1 MDSLVARWKES
12 DSLSRSDLD
21 LIFQLNQPQ
30 ILDLGVFNI
39 QICLI
44 LVIDY
49 KIPALFAIVYF
60 YSIIFFSIED
70 RLIFTQTKSPLNST

>member
-30 ILDLGVFNI
+30 TLDLNSGGVEHSN
-39 QICLI
+39 CLI
-44 LVIDY
+44 LVINY
-49 KIPALFAIVYF
+49 IVLIPGKI
-60 YSIIFFSIED
+60 S
-70 RLIFTQTKSPLNST
+70 

>member
-1 MDSLVARWKES
+1 MDSLLARWKES

-44 LVIDY
+44 LAINY
-49 KIPALFAIVYF
+49 KIAHLSRPW
-60 YSIIFFSIED
+60 S
-70 RLIFTQTKSPLNST
+70 NG

>member
-44 LVIDY
+44 LAIDY
-49 KIPALFAIVYF
+49 KIPASFAIVYF
-60 YSIIFFSIED
+60 YH
-70 RLIFTQTKSPLNST
+70 LLNSFLIN

>member
-44 LVIDY
+44 LTINY

-60 YSIIFFSIED
+60 YH
-70 RLIFTQTKSPLNST
+70 LLNSFLIN